1 MSKHRKHKIHEQVIE
16 QLELPRDFLLG
27 DAIVTIIGR
36 RELLIENYRGILIY
50 EDSFI
55 KIQAKNSRILI
66 MGVHLSIDYYT
77 NEEMKISGLFEQI
90 QYE

>member
-66 MGVHLSIDYYT
+66 TGVHLSIDYYT